1 MDGDGLKVEIPEFTQ
16 EDYLDSTAPYEW
28 LYSHRNPLEQKQL
41 CARMAERAAA
51 VGVRNFVTLFNKYL
65 EALREAAGRS
75 AGPGN
80 QTDFEGQ
87 ELALWCGR
95 WTADDGGIYST
106 DRFGFEVCAC
116 PHPILPV
123 RRLTNLDTGLEKLEL
138 AFRRGGAWRRHI
150 FEKSTVSDARSII
163 KLSNFGVSVN
173 SDSAKH
179 LVKFLGEV
187 ESLNYDRIP
196 AANSV
201 GRLGW
206 IDGFGFSP
214 YVEDLVFDGGEEF
227 RSRFECVRERG
238 SCDKWLEAVR
248 SVRRTEGVP
257 TRLALAASFASVL
270 VRPCGSLP
278 FIFHMW
284 GGSETGKTVA
294 LMLAATV
301 WADPEVGRFIQT
313 FNSTGVGKELGA
325 AFYNSLPLMLDELQ
339 IVDGSPANR
348 LKFQQ
353 MIYELA
359 EGVGRARGRRDGG
372 LQRVGTWRN
381 CIMSTGENPLIDSN
395 TAAGAANRT
404 IEICCQDLRF
414 FTQNSVGNGKAMAS
428 FLMRNYGFAGR
439 MFVEELQKERNLER
453 AAALQEQLTN
463 EIAACGDVT
472 DKQSASAALIL
483 TADALAEDWLFQD
496 GVRLA
501 VADIV
506 PYLITKR
513 KMDQNRR
520 ALEFLHDQIAM
531 NPVRFDPVR
540 AAEKSVELWGET
552 REDYIYIIK
561 PQFDRLLGEN
571 GFNSGS
577 FLGWARQNGVIRVGK
592 DGKNT
597 IVHRVSGGKPARC
610 VALSAASCAAA
621 EDELEADQD
630 LPL

>member
-1 MDGDGLKVEIPEFTQ
+1 MGGENLKIEIPQFEQ
-16 EDYLDSTAPYEW
+16 EDYLDGIAPYEW
-28 LYSHRNPLEQKQL
+28 LYSHKNPLERKQL
-41 CARMAERAAA
+41 CARMAEQAAA
-51 VGVRNFVTLFNKYL
+51 VGVRGFVALFNEYL
-65 EALREAAGRS
+65 NALKEAGDRG

-87 ELALWCGR
+87 ELALWCGN
-95 WTADDGGIYST
+95 WTADGGGIYST
-106 DRFGFEVCAC
+106 DRMGFEICAC

-123 RRLTNLDTGLEKLEL
+123 RRLTNLDTGLEKIEL
-138 AFRRGGAWRRHI
+138 AFCRGSVWRRHI
-150 FEKSTVSDARSII
+150 FDKSTVSDARSII

-173 SDSAKH
+173 SDNAKY
-179 LVKFLGEV
+179 LVKYLGDV

-206 IDGFGFSP
+206 IDNYGFSP
-214 YVEDLVFDGGEEF
+214 YVDDLVFDGMEEF

-238 SCDKWLEAVR
+238 SYDKWLETAR
-248 SVRRTEGVP
+248 SVRKTEGVP
-257 TRLALAASFASVL
+257 TRIALAASFASVL
-270 VRPCGSLP
+270 VRPCGCLP
-278 FIFHMW
+278 FLVHFW
-284 GGSETGKTVA
+284 GGSETGKSVA
-294 LMLAATV
+294 LMLGASV
-301 WADPEVGRFIQT
+301 WADPEIGRFIQT

-325 AFYNSLPLMLDELQ
+325 SFYNSLPLMLDELQ

-381 CIMSTGENPLIDSN
+381 CIISTGEHPLIDAN

-404 IEICCQDLRF
+404 IEICCQDLHF
-414 FTQNSVGNGKAMAS
+414 FQNNSVGNGKAMAS

-439 MFVEELQKERNLER
+439 MFVERLQKERNLEK
-453 AAALQEQLTN
+453 AAGLQDRLTR

-483 TADALAEDWLFQD
+483 AADALAEEWIFHD
-496 GVRLA
+496 GVRLS
-501 VADIV
+501 VKDMV
-506 PYLITKR
+506 PFLITKT

-540 AAEKSVELWGET
+540 AAEKSVELWGEIG
-552 REDYIYIIK
+552 EQYIYIIK

-571 GFNSGS
+571 GYNSGA
-577 FLGWARQNGVIRVGK
+577 FLGWARQNGVIRTGK
-592 DGKNT
+592 DGKST
-597 IVHRVSGGKPARC
+597 VAHRISGGRPARC
-610 VALSAASCAAA
+610 VLLLISSCPSA
-621 EDELEADQD
+621 EDDCTEGD

>member
-1 MDGDGLKVEIPEFTQ
+1 MKIEIPQFEQ
-16 EDYLDSTAPYEW
+16 EDYLEGIAPYEW
-28 LYSHRNPLEQKQL
+28 LYNHKNPLERKQL
-41 CARMAERAAA
+41 CARMAEQAAA
-51 VGVRNFVTLFNKYL
+51 VGVRGFVTLFNKYL
-65 EALREAAGRS
+65 EALHEVNGRS

-87 ELALWCGR
+87 DMALWCGN
-95 WTADDGGIYST
+95 WTADDGGIYSV
-106 DRFGFEVCAC
+106 DRAGFEVCAC

-123 RRLTNLDTGLEKLEL
+123 RRLVNLDTGLEKVEL
-138 AFRRGGAWRRHI
+138 AFCRGGVWRRHI
-150 FEKSTVSDARSII
+150 FDKSTVSDARSII

-173 SDSAKH
+173 SDNAKY
-179 LVKFLGEV
+179 LVKFLGDV

-196 AANSV
+196 AASSV

-206 IDGFGFSP
+206 IEGYGFSP
-214 YVEDLVFDGGEEF
+214 YVKDLVFDGMEEF

-238 SCDKWLEAVR
+238 SYDKWLEAVR
-248 SVRRTEGVP
+248 SVRKTEGIP
-257 TRLALAASFASVL
+257 TRIALAASFASAL
-270 VRPCGSLP
+270 VRPCGCLP
-278 FIFHMW
+278 FLVHFW
-284 GGSETGKTVA
+284 GGSETGKSVA
-294 LMLAATV
+294 LMLGASV
-301 WADPEVGRFIQT
+301 WADPEIGRFIQT

-325 AFYNSLPLMLDELQ
+325 SFYNSLPLMLDELQ

-381 CIMSTGENPLIDSN
+381 CIMSTGENPLIDSS

-404 IEICCQDLRF
+404 IEICCQDLHF
-414 FTQNSVGNGKAMAS
+414 FQNNCVGNGKAMAA

-439 MFVEELQKERNLER
+439 QFVKFLQKEWNMEK
-453 AAALQEQLTN
+453 ATVLQDRMTR
-463 EIAACGDVT
+463 EIAARGDVT

-483 TADALAEDWLFQD
+483 AADVLAEECIFQD
-496 GVRLA
+496 GIQLSVE
-501 VADIV
+501 DIV
-506 PYLITKR
+506 PYLITKT

-540 AAEKSVELWGET
+540 AAEKSVELWGEIG
-552 REDYIYIIK
+552 EEYIYIIK
-561 PQFDRLLGEN
+561 PQFDRMLGEN
-571 GFNSGS
+571 GYNPGA
-577 FLGWARQNGVIRVGK
+577 FLVWARQNGIIRVGR

-597 IVHRVSGGKPARC
+597 VVHRISGGKPARC
-610 VALSAASCAAA
+610 VWLSAASCGEAIEEE
-621 EDELEADQD
+621 EDENDT